1 MITMALIAESVID
14 RSVFMPAAKNVTG
27 MNHVTDVDRSTGLSQ
42 LVDDLTILR
51 GFHGDQ
57 SCTLEQATMYVTF
70 LVAGFSEDIEEFIAY
85 TRGMPHF
92 DTTRIERRGVRCVV
106 VSGNLDQWATA
117 TIAGCRAPEVSP
129 IRSAF
134 NQVYH
139 ILVQKGLNRLF
150 EDYRTVDKGR
160 GMFLLEKK

>member
-1 MITMALIAESVID
+1 MPSAREIT
-14 RSVFMPAAKNVTG
+14 G
-27 MNHVTDVDRSTGLSQ
+27 YNHVTGVDQHPGLSQ

-51 GFHGDQ
+51 DFHG
-57 SCTLEQATMYVTF
+57 STGNLEQATTYIGF

-92 DTTRIERRGVRCVV
+92 DTTRIDRRGVRCVV

-129 IRSAF
+129 IREAF
-134 NQVYH
+134 NQVYR

-150 EDYRTVDKGR
+150 EDYRTVDNGR
-160 GMFLLEKK
+160 GLFLLEKK

>member
-1 MITMALIAESVID
+1 MIRLALISETVLI
-14 RSVFMPAAKNVTG
+14 RSTFMPATREITG
-27 MNHVTDVDRSTGLSQ
+27 DNHVTEVDRRPGPSQ
-42 LVDDLTILR
+42 LADDLTILR
-51 GFHGDQ
+51 DFHGSD
-57 SCTLEQATMYVTF
+57 SNLEQATTYVGF
-70 LVAGFSEDIEEFIAY
+70 LVAGFSEDVEEFIAY

-92 DTTRIERRGVRCVV
+92 DTIRIDRRGVRCVV
-106 VSGNLDQWATA
+106 VSGNLDQWAVA
-117 TIAGCRAPEVSP
+117 TINGCRAPEVSP

-160 GMFLLEKK
+160 GTFLLEKK

>member
-117 TIAGCRAPEVSP
+117 TIAG
-129 IRSAF
+129 
-134 NQVYH
+134 
-139 ILVQKGLNRLF
+139 
-150 EDYRTVDKGR
+150 
-160 GMFLLEKK
+160 